1 MSVAALNLY
10 EQLAQATD
18 DRARAK
24 IIAEAFIH
32 FEERYPALK
41 EVATQSQVRESE
53 LRLQKEIEDVRLEI
67 KEVELRLQKEI
78 KEVEGNLRKEIEAI
92 RLEIKEVEL
101 RLQRDIKGVE
111 VKIAETRSDL
121 VRWVVSVSILQ
132 GTLIIGVLLKVAH
145 LL

>member
-10 EQLAQATD
+10 EQLAQAPDERT
-18 DRARAK
+18 RAK

-32 FEERYPALK
+32 LEERYPAIK
-41 EVATQSQVRESE
+41 EVATESQVRETE
-53 LRLQKEIEDVRLEI
+53 LRLQKEIR
-67 KEVELRLQKEI
+67 EVELRLQKEI
-78 KEVEGNLRKEIEAI
+78 RQVELSLQKEIEGV

-145 LL
+145 LI